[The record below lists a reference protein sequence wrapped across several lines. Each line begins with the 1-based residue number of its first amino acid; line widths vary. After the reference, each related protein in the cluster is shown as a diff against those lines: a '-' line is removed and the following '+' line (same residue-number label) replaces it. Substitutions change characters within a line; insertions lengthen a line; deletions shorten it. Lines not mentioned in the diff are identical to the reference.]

1 MYLTNCFFFYYTYIL
16 HGGKKKKNHMFKTI
30 QIGTKNLESKWLHKE
45 NKIIIYVIW
54 P

>member
-1 MYLTNCFFFYYTYIL
+1 MEEKKSHVQNHTNWDS
-16 HGGKKKKNHMFKTI
+16 
-30 QIGTKNLESKWLHKE
+30 KNLESKWLHKE